1 MLYGTTYAF
10 QIVLLITMI
19 LKKTPHSLK
28 MILRKIT
35 KSEVEAADFVLRK
48 FFSASLG
55 KYWRHMVVI
64 NLGKYDLA
72 MYKFI

>member
-19 LKKTPHSLK
+19 LKKNPHSLK

-35 KSEVEAADFVLRK
+35 KSEVEAADFEEIFLSFTGKILETYACGQLR
-48 FFSASLG
+48 
-55 KYWRHMVVI
+55 
-64 NLGKYDLA
+64 
-72 MYKFI
+72 

>member
-1 MLYGTTYAF
+1 
-10 QIVLLITMI
+10 
-19 LKKTPHSLK
+19 